1 MKDISSLMG
10 MKVTRL
16 EVLGIKMLEWR
27 EQSTQDYMLISGFC
41 DAFTAL
47 IFREVVIDLCQKS
60 EEDLVLTLVL
70 HTVSRS
76 DITARKDVERC

>member
-1 MKDISSLMG
+1 MG

-27 EQSTQDYMLISGFC
+27 EQSTHWDYMLMSGFC

-47 IFREVVIDLCQKS
+47 IFREVVIDLC
-60 EEDLVLTLVL
+60 
-70 HTVSRS
+70 
-76 DITARKDVERC
+76 